1 MDAMDSGGARRR
13 RSAPRAAAPTIHDVA
28 AAAGV
33 SPMTV
38 SRVLRGGKNVR
49 PEKTLAVL
57 EAVATLGYRRNENA
71 RSIRPG
77 QRTGLIGVVIT
88 NVANPYYAELQLG
101 VEEVLAGG
109 GIRMLAG
116 NSGEDVG
123 RERTLVHDFVGR
135 QVDGLIVVPSGTDA
149 AHLEAARI
157 GGVPLVLASRR
168 IEGLA
173 ADTVLIDDVAGAYEG
188 TRRLVAE
195 GHVRI
200 AYVGNVTSIFTSRR
214 RLSGFTRS
222 LTEAGLGIAPALVR
236 VGQNDPDAARR
247 AMLELLEAPDPP
259 TAVFSEN
266 NRNTVGVIRALS
278 EARVPADRMRV
289 MGFDDFELSDMMPF
303 PLTVIDHDAREL
315 GRAAARMVVAR
326 LSGDAP
332 EPPPR
337 TVQLPT
343 TLIDRS
349 TRPWPEDESAPTTR
363 RKPR

>member
-1 MDAMDSGGARRR
+1 MDALDNADTASPKSVQ
-13 RSAPRAAAPTIHDVA
+13 RSTAPTIHDVA

-38 SRVLRGGKNVR
+38 SRALRGGKNVR
-49 PEKTLAVL
+49 PEKVLAVL
-57 EAVATLGYRRNENA
+57 EAVAALGYHRNENA

-77 QRTGLIGVVIT
+77 QRTGLIGVIIT
-88 NVANPYYAELQLG
+88 NVANPYYAQLQLG
-101 VEEVLAGG
+101 AEEVLAGG

-116 NSGEDVG
+116 NSGEDAE
-123 RERTLVHDFVGR
+123 REKTLVHDFVGR
-135 QVDGLIVVPSGTDA
+135 QVDGLIVVPSGTGSE
-149 AHLEAARI
+149 HLETEQI
-157 GGVPLVLASRR
+157 GGVPLVLASRQL
-168 IEGLA
+168 EGLA

-195 GHVRI
+195 GHERI
-200 AYVGNVTSIFTSRR
+200 AYVGNIMSIFTSRR
-214 RLSGFTRS
+214 RLDGFRRAHTS
-222 LTEAGLGIAPALVR
+222 AGLPLDPALIR

-247 AMLELLEAPDPP
+247 AMLELLEVPDPP

-278 EARVPADRMRV
+278 ERRVPTDRMRV

-315 GRAAARMVVAR
+315 GRTAARMVVER
-326 LSGDAP
+326 LDSDVP
-332 EPPPR
+332 DPPPR

-343 TLIDRS
+343 TLLD
-349 TRPWPEDESAPTTR
+349 
-363 RKPR
+363 

>member
-1 MDAMDSGGARRR
+1 MGATGGGDAPD
-13 RSAPRAAAPTIHDVA
+13 PKPVQRAAAPTIHDVA

-38 SRVLRGGKNVR
+38 SRALRGGKNVR
-49 PEKTLAVL
+49 PEKVLAVL
-57 EAVATLGYRRNENA
+57 DAVAALGYRRNENA

-77 QRTGLIGVVIT
+77 QRTGLIGVIIT
-88 NVANPYYAELQLG
+88 NVANPYYAQLQLG
-101 VEEVLAGG
+101 AEEVLAGG
-109 GIRMLAG
+109 GVRMLVG
-116 NSGEDVG
+116 NSGEEVE
-123 RERTLVHDFVGR
+123 RERRLVRDFTGR

-149 AHLEAARI
+149 AHLERERI

-200 AYVGNVTSIFTSRR
+200 AYVGNIMSIFTSRR
-214 RLSGFTRS
+214 RLAGFMRAHAG
-222 LTEAGLGIAPALVR
+222 AGLPVDPALVR

-247 AMLELLEAPDPP
+247 AMLELLASPDPP

-278 EARVPADRMRV
+278 QMRVPADRMRV
-289 MGFDDFELSDMMPF
+289 MGFDDFELSDMTPF

-315 GRAAARMVVAR
+315 GRTAARMVVAR
-326 LSGDAP
+326 LNGGATD
-332 EPPPR
+332 PPR
-337 TVQLPT
+337 TVQLPA
-343 TLIDRS
+343 TLLD
-349 TRPWPEDESAPTTR
+349 
-363 RKPR
+363 